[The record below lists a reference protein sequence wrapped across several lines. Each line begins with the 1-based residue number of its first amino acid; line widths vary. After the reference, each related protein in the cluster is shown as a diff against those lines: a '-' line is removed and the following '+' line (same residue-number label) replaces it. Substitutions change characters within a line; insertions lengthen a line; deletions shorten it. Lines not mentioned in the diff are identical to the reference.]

1 MVEWSAP
8 SPKFLQRE
16 FLFGIET
23 FPLGTDDCEGG
34 EVVEGWLVPCCQSRL
49 FQPDELFLSQDELP
63 HDEVDHPRF
72 HDMFQKRYPKGNSV
86 SELKTWSADSKA
98 GGSIGSEKVKTCNE
112 TWRQKLT

>member
-1 MVEWSAP
+1 M
-8 SPKFLQRE
+8 
-16 FLFGIET
+16 
-23 FPLGTDDCEGG
+23 
-34 EVVEGWLVPCCQSRL
+34 
-49 FQPDELFLSQDELP
+49 FLSQDELP

-112 TWRQKLT
+112 TWHQKLT